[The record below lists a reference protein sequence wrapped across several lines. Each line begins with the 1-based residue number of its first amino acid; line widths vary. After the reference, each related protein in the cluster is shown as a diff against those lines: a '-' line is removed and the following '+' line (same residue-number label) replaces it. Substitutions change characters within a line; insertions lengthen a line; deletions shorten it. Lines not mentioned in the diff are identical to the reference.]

1 MLLGYALKLGWA
13 GTREGD
19 LQCMHLPQHC
29 DCYQEGENLPRYP
42 PLTMLQ
48 PAPRNRRW
56 QLHPLG
62 LRLTLSCAL
71 HVLPWDPSRAHT
83 EWQCAW
89 GGCRSPARAGLSH
102 TQGTA
107 LLAAGDAASDVF
119 VLKGLKDCALGNQLA
134 MWFYDSIW
142 LSMTFYAGKKSWM
155 IWIGLKA
162 IQQYRFRNNSHL
174 YLLYFRRHFS
184 GKKKLSDCYL
194 PVGIAFAGFQGL
206 IKMTKVLNADLLSMC
221 WPLKY
226 LFWEERGVD

>member
-1 MLLGYALKLGWA
+1 MEGWQLPCRTQHRLTCPCLIDPVHLEPQQWPDRIKKRHEGILLGYALKLGWA

-19 LQCMHLPQHC
+19 MQCMHLPQHC
-29 DCYQEGENLPRYP
+29 DCYQEGENLLRYP
-42 PLTMLQ
+42 PLTILQ
-48 PAPRNRRW
+48 PAPRSRRW

-62 LRLTLSCAL
+62 LRLTLSCAP

-134 MWFYDSIW
+134 MWFCDSIW

-184 GKKKLSDCYL
+184 GKKNYQ
-194 PVGIAFAGFQGL
+194 IAICL
-206 IKMTKVLNADLLSMC
+206 
-221 WPLKY
+221 
-226 LFWEERGVD
+226 